1 MRSRGDSY
9 LRQTVGGRCGVE
21 HDISDGLAGRLPATR
36 PRALAASTG
45 GNIPPACCRRGT
57 YAIAMSLT
65 LAPPLV
71 ASEPTY
77 TGYTYP

>member
-1 MRSRGDSY
+1 VRSRGDSY
-9 LRQTVGGRCGVE
+9 PRQTVGGRCGVE

-45 GNIPPACCRRGT
+45 GNIPSPCCRRGG

-77 TGYTYP
+77 TGYSNP